1 MQSIEEDFDRV
12 KYWILPMER
21 NQTVDFIVPPDMVG
35 VMKDFLRER
44 QINFEVVS
52 KDLQVS
58 PRSRLIKSAE
68 QNENFCNCHA
78 A

>member
-1 MQSIEEDFDRV
+1 MQSIEEDFDKV
-12 KYWILPMER
+12 QYWMSPKER

-58 PRSRLIKSAE
+58 LNGQLYNGRGA
-68 QNENFCNCHA
+68 NENL
-78 A
+78 

>member
-1 MQSIEEDFDRV
+1 MQSIEEDFDKV
-12 KYWILPMER
+12 QYWMSPKER

-58 PRSRLIKSAE
+58 LDLSMV
-68 QNENFCNCHA
+68 NYHG
-78 A
+78 